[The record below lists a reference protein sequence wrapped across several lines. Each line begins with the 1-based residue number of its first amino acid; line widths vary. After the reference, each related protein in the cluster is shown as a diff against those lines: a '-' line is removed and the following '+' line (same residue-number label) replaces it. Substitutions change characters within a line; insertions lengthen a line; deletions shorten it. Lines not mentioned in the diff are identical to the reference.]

1 MDSDEDGENERV
13 ISLTHLLFGNID
25 DDGQLE
31 NDFLDPESIR
41 QLDQLRQ
48 LGIGTQL
55 KELTDD
61 VDSPDFDMGDYNA
74 SGNDEIPA
82 KSPSAVDYSDI
93 TELADEIEDM
103 EPTDSTSPPAPFIK
117 QEICD
122 PSYDEIDVKPSDA
135 DLMPPPPLPPPK
147 DYNENIPYDWN
158 IAPVNSTLSNIIIK
172 KEPEDFDMCVPLPTT
187 PTVPFIEIIGEK
199 KLDTPLAAMLPSKYK
214 NMDVTKLFPEF
225 RHHQVLRFSR
235 LFGPGKPSSL
245 PQIWRGVKRKKK
257 NSEDSNVFRIIKN
270 ISVDNSTSQP
280 PLPEEVES
288 DDEAKLMKPEEK
300 NRMGNNNESYKSNE
314 LSPGFAA
321 WRLGPSKL
329 WYDMLNVPESGEGFD
344 YGFRLKEPSESEDE
358 THTKEVA
365 DDYPDDAYFMVTQ
378 YAWEDDVIWNGDE
391 VKHKVLAKL
400 NNRNNAAGW
409 VPSSHNRTASAFSEQ
424 VECEYSEDKDD
435 TWWSIFPVENED
447 LIHGHWEDDI
457 IWNSEAMDKIPEPKV
472 LTLDLNDEN
481 IILRIPDDPDP
492 NSIASNEPVKEKKD
506 MVRKSRILLGKA
518 GVISEP
524 EPPSPPPPQS
534 IKKDPFNI
542 SNDEYYNPKMTQDTA
557 LKPNVGGNLIQHS
570 IPAIEL
576 RPPFFP
582 THMGPLKLKHFHRS
596 TLKRYSHGI
605 LAQPGFHGVVPLLR
619 HIKRKAKQREEE
631 REASG
636 GGEMFFMRTP
646 EDLTGRDGELIL
658 AEYCEEH
665 PPLIMQVGMA
675 TKIRNYYKRKPG
687 KDTGAPEYK
696 YGETAYAHT
705 SPFLGSLAPGQSLQA
720 FENNLFRSPVYQ
732 HELAE
737 TDFVIIRT
745 RQHYFIREVE
755 TIFTVGQQ
763 LPLFEVPG
771 PNSKKANNFIRDF
784 LQVFI
789 YRLFWNSKD
798 SPRRIKMEDIKKA
811 FPSHSESSIRK
822 RLKLCADFKRTG
834 TDSNWWVLKSEFRL
848 PTEDEIRAMVSPEQ
862 CCAYYGMLAAEERL
876 KEAGYG
882 EKSLFAPEDENDEE
896 NQIKMDDEVKAA
908 PWNTTRAF
916 ISAMKGKCLL
926 QLTGVA
932 DPTGCGEGFSYVRVP
947 NKPQQSKE
955 ECSSQTP
962 AKKTVTGTDA
972 DLRRLSLS
980 NAKQLLRKFNVPEDE
995 IKKLSRWEVIDV
1007 VRTLS
1012 TEQAKAGEEAMSK
1025 FARGNRFSIAEHQ
1038 ERYKEDCQR
1047 IFDLQNRVLVSKEVL
1062 STDEDSSSDDDSD
1075 IEEMGKNIEN
1085 MLSSKKT
1092 SSQLSHER
1100 EEAERREL
1108 QKLILGED
1116 SVSEDKRKR
1125 DKGKFFLLKN

>member
-1 MDSDEDGENERV
+1 MPMILHSDQGTNFNSALFTELCKLLGILKTRTTTLHPESDGMVERFNRTILNHLSICFEEPDRLGYTFATLLLAYRSAEHEV
-13 ISLTHLLFGNID
+13 TGLTPAEMLFGRTLRLPCDILFGRPSETLSSLNEYMKN
-25 DDGQLE
+25 LE
-31 NDFLDPESIR
+31 ARLESIHAFAR
-41 QLDQLRQ
+41 ERIKLASERMKTRYNSRATDHHY
-48 LGIGTQL
+48 
-55 KELTDD
+55 KE
-61 VDSPDFDMGDYNA
+61 GDR
-74 SGNDEIPA
+74 D
-82 KSPSAVDYSDI
+82 
-93 TELADEIEDM
+93 
-103 EPTDSTSPPAPFIK
+103 
-117 QEICD
+117 
-122 PSYDEIDVKPSDA
+122 
-135 DLMPPPPLPPPK
+135 
-147 DYNENIPYDWN
+147 
-158 IAPVNSTLSNIIIK
+158 
-172 KEPEDFDMCVPLPTT
+172 
-187 PTVPFIEIIGEK
+187 
-199 KLDTPLAAMLPSKYK
+199 
-214 NMDVTKLFPEF
+214 
-225 RHHQVLRFSR
+225 
-235 LFGPGKPSSL
+235 
-245 PQIWRGVKRKKK
+245 
-257 NSEDSNVFRIIKN
+257 
-270 ISVDNSTSQP
+270 
-280 PLPEEVES
+280 
-288 DDEAKLMKPEEK
+288 
-300 NRMGNNNESYKSNE
+300 
-314 LSPGFAA
+314 
-321 WRLGPSKL
+321 
-329 WYDMLNVPESGEGFD
+329 
-344 YGFRLKEPSESEDE
+344 
-358 THTKEVA
+358 
-365 DDYPDDAYFMVTQ
+365 
-378 YAWEDDVIWNGDE
+378 
-391 VKHKVLAKL
+391 VLAKL

-409 VPSSHNRTASAFSEQ
+409 VPSSHNRTASAFSQE
-424 VECEYSEDKDD
+424 ECDYNDDKEE

-447 LIHGHWEDDI
+447 LIHGNWEQDV
-457 IWNSEAMDKIPEPKV
+457 IWNSEAMTKIPEPKV
-472 LTLDLNDEN
+472 LTLDPNDEN
-481 IILRIPDDPDP
+481 IILGIPDDPDP
-492 NSIASNEPVKEKKD
+492 NSITSNEPVKEKKD

-534 IKKDPFNI
+534 IKKDQFNI

-582 THMGPLKLKHFHRS
+582 THMGPLKLKHFHRPP
-596 TLKRYSHGI
+596 LKRFSHGPV
-605 LAQPGFHGVVPLLR
+605 AQPGFHGVVPLLK
-619 HIKRKAKQREEE
+619 HIKRKAKLREQE

-658 AEYCEEH
+658 AEYAEEH

-687 KDTGAPEYK
+687 KDTGAPEYR

-720 FENNLFRSPVYQ
+720 FENNLFRSPIYQ
-732 HELAE
+732 HELPD
-737 TDFVIIRT
+737 TDFIVIRT
-745 RQHYFIREVE
+745 RQHYYIREVE

-798 SPRRIKMEDIKKA
+798 NPRRIKMEDIKKA

-834 TDSNWWVLKSEFRL
+834 IDSNWWVLKNEFRL

-882 EKSLFAPEDENDEE
+882 KKSLFAPEDENDEE
-896 NQIKMDDEVKAA
+896 MEMKMDDEVKAA

-955 ECSSQTP
+955 ECSNQTP

-1047 IFDLQNRVLVSKEVL
+1047 IFDLQNRVLASNEVL

-1108 QKLILGED
+1108 TKLILGED
-1116 SVSEDKRKR
+1116 SVNDERRKR
-1125 DKGKFFLLKN
+1125 EKDKSKIDKEDDSASLGSTGSNSNGRILKIYRTFKNPDGKEFVRIETVRKPAVIDTYVRIRTTKDAAFMWVPFIIIEKCNVLHSRDSVVPTTMPVIKQRDTNEDCAKTLASTENKLAEDANTIIIEEKSPNDRRPPKQGVKCVNGDLLPTEATQLKKTEENYFFNN